1 MNHTTEQASHEGK
14 NKTKNKEDDSSSK
27 PQPPPPEFR
36 PPGLSTFS
44 FLSRHLFFF
53 FVGPLVTFA
62 NDPSTPTVSTD
73 NLWEI
78 PDEDRVQEIVK
89 IFDHHRHRSASRKA
103 FYHPLYMCARRHIL
117 IGGFF
122 MLLKVVCDTF
132 IPVLVR
138 EIIAQIR
145 DSSFDGLYYV
155 LGMFGVALVGQMSH
169 QLHLLFMETG
179 CNRMRAVCN
188 LVLYRHAMSLRAHS
202 MGDGLSAL
210 ITAVASDTQRF
221 VDVYPYAHLLWASP
235 LQIALGTYFAVTF
248 MGVSA
253 LLSIG
258 VLFCMY
264 PLTFILSHLQ
274 SSFRTK
280 LLPQTQERVR
290 LIAEFLQG
298 VKVMKMY
305 GWENYLV
312 KAVSEVRARELGYS
326 LREVCVWGANM
337 TLLVI
342 IPNWAMAATFWLYVN
357 VKGSLNA
364 ADVFATLSMLVLL
377 KFPILFFGQASVLMT
392 QTVVGCT
399 RIIEFLERQT
409 AEDGAACPATTHTD
423 EGPNEP
429 FADEANGT
437 ELSTVAKDDSNADGH
452 KSVVSE
458 LQSVVSRWE
467 PGVDTFEMPNLD
479 IKIVAGEVYAVVGSV
494 GSGKTMFCMTLL
506 QEAYV
511 TKGRLSVPRGVAYCA
526 QEPFLISGTVR
537 DNILFRRPFDEQR
550 YLSVLDACQ
559 LWPDLEA
566 YPDGEMTIVG
576 ERGVTLSGGQKARIA
591 LARVAYADDCDM
603 VLLDDPFSA
612 LDVRTGHLILEAL
625 LGDEG
630 LFRRR
635 QSPPAV
641 VMVTHAKHNLKYA
654 DHVVAMHKG
663 VCLVEPNPDDIEDDV
678 EDDPDDA
685 DEGDL
690 MVGIVAAPSNR
701 RLRSEAVDKLVENEQ
716 RDATVRLRTYWD
728 YLSYGGGLLFVF
740 SILIG
745 LSIERVCFVSMD
757 FWLAVWTSAENGKP
771 THILGEWH
779 DLPSGADFDGAAFYL
794 KVYIVLLCVCF
805 TFVLGRLSVM
815 AIGGVTAAVRLFKK
829 SFAAILSSPMIFFDV
844 NPAGRILNRMSYD
857 VERTGYILIT
867 QLNSTMATW
876 GWMIAGIVV
885 TAFVVPYTLLLVLPA
900 YGVVLRLMY
909 RFRAVNVHLQ
919 RIDSGARSNLQG
931 HIVESVSGAVTV
943 RCFGRTADF
952 MRGCEDQIN
961 VNSRALFGVA
971 MCQRWLAVRAE
982 TVGVFMTSSVVF
994 MAWLF
999 RDTLPAGTAAMSI
1012 IWGMN
1017 LSRTITYIITEGVQG
1032 EAKLV
1037 SVERLVEYVDT
1048 LPSEPPRTKETDPVT
1063 VATTSGKNPSAK
1075 RVPATWP
1082 SLGRVEFKDVRMR
1095 YRPSLPL
1102 VLDGTSFTIE
1112 AGQRVGVVGRTGSG
1126 KSSLIVALFR
1136 LREIEGGC
1144 IEIDGRD
1151 ISQLGL
1157 DCLRG
1162 GRMCIIPQDPV
1173 LFSGTVRSNVDP
1185 FDEYE
1190 DAQITHALGA
1200 VQLLEYVQKIG
1211 GIGAFVEDRGRNFSV
1226 GQKQLICIA
1235 RALLRRPCILLMDE
1249 ATANVD
1255 HETDQVIQRAVR
1267 ELFASATVIEIAH
1280 RLHTVMDTDRVVVM
1294 SDGRVIEVGSPHAL
1308 LQDTSG
1314 VFHDLVEATG
1324 PTTSSELR
1332 KIAKMHHKN

>member
-663 VCLVEPNPDDIEDDV
+663 VCLVEPQPDEFKDDVQDDDDSPPRDPDDIDGPAFAKSTEIRTASKRQLKESSDDQLLED
-678 EDDPDDA
+678 
-685 DEGDL
+685 
-690 MVGIVAAPSNR
+690 
-701 RLRSEAVDKLVENEQ
+701 EQ
-716 RDATVRLRTYWD
+716 RDHTIRLATYWN
-728 YLSYGGGLLFVF
+728 YFVYGGGWPFFFFCLLA
-740 SILIG
+740 IA
-745 LSIERVCFVSMD
+745 IERVCFVSMD
-757 FWLAVWTSAENGKP
+757 FWLSVWTSAEKGKP

-794 KVYIVLLCVCF
+794 KVY
-805 TFVLGRLSVM
+805 FVLTIVTYITIWNNVM
-815 AIGGVTAAVRLFKK
+815 TFAIGSYIAARNLFD
-829 SFAAILSSPMIFFDV
+829 AAFGAIVKCPMVFFDT

-857 VERTGYILIT
+857 VERTGYVLIS
-867 QLNSTMATW
+867 QLYAFVCTV
-876 GWMIAGIVV
+876 GWTTTGIVV
-885 TAFVVPYTLLLVLPA
+885 TAVVVPMNLAVIVPGFMTVFY
-900 YGVVLRLMY
+900 LMY

-961 VNSRALFGVA
+961 VNSRALFGVTV
-971 MCQRWLAVRAE
+971 CQRWLAVRAE
-982 TVGVFMTSSVVF
+982 AISVVMLSF
-994 MAWLF
+994 VALMAWVAK
-999 RDTLPAGTAAMSI
+999 DSVAAGTAALSLL
-1012 IWGMN
+1012 WGVNMTR
-1017 LSRTITYIITEGVQG
+1017 SVTYLITEGVQG

-1102 VLDGTSFTIE
+1102 VLDGANFTIE

-1162 GRMCIIPQDPV
+1162 GRMCIIPQ
-1173 LFSGTVRSNVDP
+1173 
-1185 FDEYE
+1185 
-1190 DAQITHALGA
+1190 
-1200 VQLLEYVQKIG
+1200 
-1211 GIGAFVEDRGRNFSV
+1211 
-1226 GQKQLICIA
+1226 
-1235 RALLRRPCILLMDE
+1235 
-1249 ATANVD
+1249 
-1255 HETDQVIQRAVR
+1255 
-1267 ELFASATVIEIAH
+1267 
-1280 RLHTVMDTDRVVVM
+1280 
-1294 SDGRVIEVGSPHAL
+1294 
-1308 LQDTSG
+1308 
-1314 VFHDLVEATG
+1314 
-1324 PTTSSELR
+1324 
-1332 KIAKMHHKN
+1332 